1 MISLRSALR
10 RSRKRIMSDPILAS
24 FSKVDIHRDYE
35 RFCSKRMDKCILWM
49 WIFCFL
55 QAIFNADLIFPGD
68 SVVRRCFWIASNTGW
83 VMTIILWVRYF
94 IGSIRAHRRVMK
106 GMDVTVEE
114 IDKLVSKYTSAA
126 TPPMPSQLASSTV
139 SSVAQQQNVGGS
151 TANGQ
156 I

>member
-1 MISLRSALR
+1 MI
-10 RSRKRIMSDPILAS
+10 DPIIAS

-68 SVVRRCFWIASNTGW
+68 SVMRRCFWVASNVGW
-83 VMTIILWVRYF
+83 MMTIILWVRYF

-106 GMDVTVEE
+106 GTDAIVEE
-114 IDKLVSKYTSAA
+114 IDKLVSKYTSLA
-126 TPPMPSQLASSTV
+126 TPHMSPQLASSSV
-139 SSVAQQQNVGGS
+139 SSVAHQQNVGGS
-151 TANGQ
+151 TANG
-156 I
+156 

>member
-1 MISLRSALR
+1 MI
-10 RSRKRIMSDPILAS
+10 DPILAS

-49 WIFCFL
+49 WVFCFL

-68 SVVRRCFWIASNTGW
+68 SVVRRCFWVASNAGW

-114 IDKLVSKYTSAA
+114 IDKLVSKYTSLA
-126 TPPMPSQLASSTV
+126 TPPMPPQLASSTV

-151 TANGQ
+151 AANGQ

>member
-10 RSRKRIMSDPILAS
+10 RSRKRTMSDPILAS

-55 QAIFNADLIFPGD
+55 QAIFNADLIFPSD
-68 SVVRRCFWIASNTGW
+68 SIVRRCFWAASNAGW
-83 VMTIILWVRYF
+83 MMTIILWVRYF

-106 GMDVTVEE
+106 GMDVT
-114 IDKLVSKYTSAA
+114 INKLVSKYTSLA
-126 TPPMPSQLASSTV
+126 TSMPPQLASSSV
-139 SSVAQQQNVGGS
+139 SSSAQQQNVGGS
-151 TANGQ
+151 AANGQ